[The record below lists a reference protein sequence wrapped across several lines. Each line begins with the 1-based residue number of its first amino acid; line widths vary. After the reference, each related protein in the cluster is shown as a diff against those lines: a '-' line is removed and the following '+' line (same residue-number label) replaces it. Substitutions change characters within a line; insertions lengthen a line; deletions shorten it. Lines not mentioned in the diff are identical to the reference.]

1 MAWNSCTGNSVK
13 SSSKKLMICQA
24 QNSNIHIYMHIY
36 TTASRRL
43 WKEAECFSNSLLLI
57 AEVCSEICLSLF
69 HWDINEHKD
78 EAKTDKTRKGDVCCA
93 CEKLRENGRIPC
105 SLFKGTQAFT
115 SGDRDAC
122 RYLDTSYMQSC
133 LTRIWVQ
140 LFTPLRLLFSLMS
153 EEWVMT
159 TKWGGILEESCD
171 KAGMSSVWSYCM
183 EI

>member
-115 SGDRDAC
+115 SGYRDAC
-122 RYLDTSYMQSC
+122 RYLDTSYMLPDQDLSSAEHP
-133 LTRIWVQ
+133 VEAVV
-140 LFTPLRLLFSLMS
+140 LLN
-153 EEWVMT
+153 EWGMCHDYKVRWNTGGVM
-159 TKWGGILEESCD
+159 W
-171 KAGMSSVWSYCM
+171 
-183 EI
+183 